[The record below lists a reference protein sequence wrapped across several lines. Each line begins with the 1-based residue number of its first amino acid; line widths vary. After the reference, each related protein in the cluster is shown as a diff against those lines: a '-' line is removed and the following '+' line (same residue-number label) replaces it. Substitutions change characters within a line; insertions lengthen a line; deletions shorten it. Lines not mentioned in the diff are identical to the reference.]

1 MSPLRRIIAGMDT
14 IAIIGGGAAGLMAA
28 VEAALTLRAAGAR
41 GNVVVYEADAERVG
55 RSILATGNGRCNI
68 SNAEISA
75 DVYRNAEFVGHALMA
90 LQGCYVSERGGATI
104 KTATANPVLERFSDL
119 GLCVREESEGRL
131 YPQANKAT
139 SVLDVLRAGADALG
153 VCVQVG
159 KRAERVD
166 APRDGHGCYNIRFA
180 DRSVGHAAAVIV
192 AVGGRAAAG
201 VQLPEPL
208 VCQPLRPVLGPLRVT
223 KADAKLTRQLN
234 NIRVRGAI
242 ALMRGGEQV
251 ARERGEVM
259 FRDYGVSG
267 VAVFNLSRLARPGD
281 TLAVDFLSDIPPQQ
295 MEHFLLARRKRI
307 QRCLGAAPTCE
318 RFLSG
323 LLLPAVAGVLLRRVG
338 LAPAAEFAKTDAAN
352 LATALK
358 GFALTVEGI
367 GDERQCQVRRG
378 GFPVGAFDPE
388 TCESKAHPGL
398 FVVGEALDVDAPC
411 GGYNLHWAWSSGMLA
426 GHAAAQRAHCSQN
439 TGGNGRRA
447 R

>member
-104 KTATANPVLERFSDL
+104 KATTANPVLERFADL

-153 VCVQVG
+153 VRVQVG

-166 APRDGHGCYNIRFA
+166 APHDGHGCYNIRFS

-192 AVGGRAAAG
+192 AVGGRAAASM
-201 VQLPEPL
+201 QLPEPL

-234 NIRVRGAI
+234 NIRVRSAI

-259 FRDYGVSG
+259 FRDYGASG

-281 TLAVDFLSDIPPQQ
+281 TLAVDFLPDIPPQQ
-295 MEHFLLARRKRI
+295 MEHFLLARRKRM

-323 LLLPAVAGVLLRRVG
+323 LLLPAVAGVLLRRAG

-352 LATALK
+352 LAAALK
-358 GFALTVEGI
+358 GFAFTVEGI

-378 GFPVGAFDPE
+378 GFSVGAFNPE

>member
-1 MSPLRRIIAGMDT
+1 MDT

-28 VEAALTLRAAGAR
+28 VEAALTLRATGAR
-41 GNVVVYEADAERVG
+41 GTVVVYEADAERVG

-104 KTATANPVLERFSDL
+104 KATTANPVLERFADL

-153 VCVQVG
+153 VRVQVG
-159 KRAERVD
+159 KL
-166 APRDGHGCYNIRFA
+166 A
-180 DRSVGHAAAVIV
+180 DRFVGHAAAVIV
-192 AVGGRAAAG
+192 AVGGRAAAS

-208 VCQPLRPVLGPLRVT
+208 VCKPLRPVLGPLRVT
-223 KADAKLTRQLN
+223 EADAKLTRQLN

-242 ALMRGGEQV
+242 ALMRGGGQV

-281 TLAVDFLSDIPPQQ
+281 TLAVDFLPDIPPQQ
-295 MEHFLLARRKRI
+295 MGHFLLARRKRM

-323 LLLPAVAGVLLRRVG
+323 LLLPAVAGVLLRRAG

-352 LATALK
+352 LAAALK

-378 GFPVGAFDPE
+378 GFSVGAFNPE

>member
-1 MSPLRRIIAGMDT
+1 
-14 IAIIGGGAAGLMAA
+14 
-28 VEAALTLRAAGAR
+28 
-41 GNVVVYEADAERVG
+41 
-55 RSILATGNGRCNI
+55 
-68 SNAEISA
+68 
-75 DVYRNAEFVGHALMA
+75 
-90 LQGCYVSERGGATI
+90 
-104 KTATANPVLERFSDL
+104 
-119 GLCVREESEGRL
+119 
-131 YPQANKAT
+131 
-139 SVLDVLRAGADALG
+139 
-153 VCVQVG
+153 
-159 KRAERVD
+159 
-166 APRDGHGCYNIRFA
+166 
-180 DRSVGHAAAVIV
+180 
-192 AVGGRAAAG
+192 
-201 VQLPEPL
+201 
-208 VCQPLRPVLGPLRVT
+208 
-223 KADAKLTRQLN
+223 
-234 NIRVRGAI
+234 
-242 ALMRGGEQV
+242 MRGGEQV

-281 TLAVDFLSDIPPQQ
+281 TLAVDFLPDIPPQQ
-295 MEHFLLARRKRI
+295 MEHFLLARRKRM

-378 GFPVGAFDPE
+378 GFPVGAFNPE